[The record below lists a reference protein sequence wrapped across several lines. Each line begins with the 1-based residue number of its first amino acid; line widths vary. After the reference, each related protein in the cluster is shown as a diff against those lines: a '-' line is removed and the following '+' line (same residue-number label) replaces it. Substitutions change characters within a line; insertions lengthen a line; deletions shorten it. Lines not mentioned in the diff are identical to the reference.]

1 MTRNILTAGLLL
13 AGLSVAQ
20 AQTVTPGIGGV
31 AITGQSGAG
40 VYLPW
45 GGGGAVVGAP
55 GTGSY
60 NLSTGVYTNPYSW
73 SQYSNPTA
81 YNFNTGTY
89 NYNSYP
95 YYSNGSV
102 YNSGYYTSPYT
113 NGNVIQS
120 SGYYYPSS
128 SGYYQS
134 GSGYYYPSSNS
145 YPSGN
150 VYYGSDVSTPVVN
163 TRNRGRLRWR

>member
-1 MTRNILTAGLLL
+1 MTRHILTAGVLL
-13 AGLSVAQ
+13 AGLTVAQ

-40 VYLPW
+40 VYFPW
-45 GGGGAVVGAP
+45 SGGAVVGAP

-60 NLSTGVYTNPYSW
+60 NLGTGVYTNPYSW

-95 YYSNGSV
+95 YYGNGM
-102 YNSGYYTSPYT
+102 YNSGYYSSPYGS
-113 NGNVIQS
+113 GNVVQSSYYSPSS
-120 SGYYYPSS
+120 SGYYYPAS
-128 SGYYQS
+128 SGYTS
-134 GSGYYYPSSNS
+134 GSSYYYPSSS
-145 YPSGN
+145 
-150 VYYGSDVSTPVVN
+150 YYGSQWSTPTVY
-163 TRNRGRLRWR
+163 TSGRGRLRWR